1 MFPQGNAVPETV
13 YEAKQIL
20 CLLGLEVE
28 KSTRARIIAFYIAG
42 LSMKILRNALFV
54 DSTDSI
60 VETMTVMMRTVTT
73 ERRD

>member
-1 MFPQGNAVPETV
+1 MFPQGNAVRETV

-60 VETMTVMMRTVTT
+60 VETMTVMMRTVTA